1 MFRGEVGTIRKVL
14 VYSFRKPDHR
24 PEEKNTVVRAIHYRW
39 MMEKLLSSWGVT
51 RHQWIAKDV
60 IFLKCRRFP
69 LKISCSPVNLGK
81 KKNALVGMSIAIFN
95 LFDIAYFVGFSIK
108 YVCHISVFKQ
118 MMS

>member
-1 MFRGEVGTIRKVL
+1 MPSIPLEDQLFAG
-14 VYSFRKPDHR
+14 KPR
-24 PEEKNTVVRAIHYRW
+24 E
-39 MMEKLLSSWGVT
+39 
-51 RHQWIAKDV
+51 
-60 IFLKCRRFP
+60 
-69 LKISCSPVNLGK
+69 